1 MTIDID
7 YTEALSRLTARVT
20 VVDDAPPVDTAAQA
34 QADRL
39 ARRAKAMA
47 GRGWERRALDLV
59 TGRAERAYDETRAG
73 VAEYLAALRAI
84 DDGAGKAGAV
94 TIVVL
99 AGEKGC
105 GKTAAAA
112 RWAYTRSQTA
122 ARFLRAAEFFRSSR
136 YARDGEARTLTRDE
150 LLREPALV
158 LDDLGA
164 EYADDRGS
172 YRVDFDELL
181 DRFYADRR
189 ALVITTNIA
198 YATPRQRDEAR
209 RRNPEISADAPTFA
223 DRYGE
228 RVTDR
233 LRECGRWVASS
244 AASLRGRP

>member
-1 MTIDID
+1 MSTDID
-7 YTEALSRLTARVT
+7 FNEALSRLTARVT
-20 VVDDAPPVDTAAQA
+20 VVDDAPPVDTAAQER
-34 QADRL
+34 ADRL

-47 GRGWERRALDLV
+47 GKGWERRPLDLV

-73 VAEYLAALRAI
+73 VDKYLAALRAI
-84 DDGAGKAGAV
+84 DNDEGGIAL
-94 TIVVL
+94 L

-112 RWAYTRSQTA
+112 RWCYTRRPEA

-136 YARDGEARTLTRDE
+136 YSRGDKDAGEAPPIARDQ

-164 EYADDRGS
+164 EFADAAGS

-181 DRFYADRR
+181 DRFYADKRI
-189 ALVITTNIA
+189 LVITTNIA
-198 YATPRQRDEAR
+198 YASARQRDQAR
-209 RRNPEISADAPTFA
+209 QADPSVAADAPTFA

-228 RVTDR
+228 RVADR

-244 AASLRGRP
+244 APSLRGRP